1 MRVTFGTSDS
11 TNSYSYNE
19 NHYYF
24 TASETGTNGANLPSL
39 VNGLKGIYTIMR
51 PNTPQYSGVTGHADI
66 LRPDS
71 TCPSDC
77 NFQMITDRVDIWVL
91 D

>member
-51 PNTPQYSGVTGHADI
+51 PNTLQYSGVTGHADI